1 MRCHILPVHALSSC
15 HSPRIFCKPYV
26 VIDMSPSLYTYPNG
40 EAFSVEHTRYGPM
53 SLEDAK
59 AVAKVLNNGIEGTVH
74 DNETFYEK
82 EYTKVHKV
90 K

>member
-1 MRCHILPVHALSSC
+1 MRCHILPVSALSFCDS
-15 HSPRIFCKPYV
+15 SRIFCKPYV
-26 VIDMSPSLYTYPNG
+26 VIDMDAPLYRYPDG
-40 EAFSVEHTRYGPM
+40 KTWTVEHILYGPM

-59 AVAKVLNNGIEGTVH
+59 AVAKALNNDEEATVY

-90 K
+90 A